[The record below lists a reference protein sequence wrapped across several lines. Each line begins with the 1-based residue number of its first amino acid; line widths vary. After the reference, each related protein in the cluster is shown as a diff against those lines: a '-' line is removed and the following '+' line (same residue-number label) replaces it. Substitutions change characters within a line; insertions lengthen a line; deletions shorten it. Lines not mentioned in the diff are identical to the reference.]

1 MRVSSRTHPVA
12 FRYLATKGFAP
23 SGSASP
29 VDLPEIGPIL
39 DHLVSDSN
47 DDYLYLLIPTLLNVV
62 RSLI

>member
-1 MRVSSRTHPVA
+1 MA
-12 FRYLATKGFAP
+12 FRYLTTKGFAP